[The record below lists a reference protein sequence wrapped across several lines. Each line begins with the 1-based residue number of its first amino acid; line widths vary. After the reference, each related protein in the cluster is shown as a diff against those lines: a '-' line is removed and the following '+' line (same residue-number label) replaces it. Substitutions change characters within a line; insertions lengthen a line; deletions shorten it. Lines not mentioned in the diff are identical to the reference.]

1 MQKHVAICMLCM
13 CVALKEMLAKE
24 KSVKGE
30 QHSVEEKYWH
40 SQKKNKALGVPL
52 SLTSLYQQR
61 EAQRLTDLAEKA
73 GCSPIDS

>member
-1 MQKHVAICMLCM
+1 M
-13 CVALKEMLAKE
+13 CALTEILEKE

-30 QHSVEEKYWH
+30 QHSIEEKYWR
-40 SQKKNKALGVPL
+40 SQKKKNKALGVPL

-73 GCSPIDS
+73 GCSLIDS